1 MPKYNHKIFSKL
13 PNVRTTIFTT
23 MGQLAQ
29 KHEAINLSQGFPN
42 FEPDPTLIDLV
53 SQAMKQGYNQYAPMA
68 GVMELR
74 EGISKKLEQLYGRR
88 YNPDNE
94 ITVTIGAT
102 QAIFTIITA
111 FIGHGDE
118 VMVIKPAYDC
128 YEPAIE
134 VNGGIPVFVQLS
146 NTDFKV
152 DWQEFRSKITSKT
165 KMVIINTP
173 HNPSGT
179 IFSKEDMLQLQ
190 QSLDKTDIIVIS
202 DEVYEHI
209 IFDGLVHESASK
221 FDGLASRTF
230 VCGSFGKTFHITGW
244 KMGYCAGPAEL
255 MHEFR
260 KTHQFNVFSADHAV
274 QKALASY
281 LKEPQHYLG
290 LNQFYQEK
298 RNLFLEGLS
307 SSRFKIKP
315 SQGTYFQLVDY
326 SGISQEPDEVF
337 AERLV
342 TEHRIASIPI
352 SGFNTKGID
361 KHLVRFCFAKTN
373 ETLEKATEI
382 LCKL

>member
-1 MPKYNHKIFSKL
+1 MPHYKHKISSKL
-13 PNVRTTIFTT
+13 PNVRTTIFTSI
-23 MGQLAQ
+23 GHLAH
-29 KHEAINLSQGFPN
+29 KHKAINLSQGFPN
-42 FEPDPTLIDLV
+42 FEPDPTLVDLV
-53 SQAMKQGYNQYAPMA
+53 TLAMKQGYNQYAPMA

-74 EGISKKLEQLYGRR
+74 ERISEKIEQLYGRH
-88 YNPDNE
+88 YDPENE

-111 FIGHGDE
+111 LIDRGDE
-118 VMVIKPAYDC
+118 VIVIKPAYDC
-128 YEPAIE
+128 YEPAIK

-146 NTDFKV
+146 NTDFKM
-152 DWQEFRSKITSKT
+152 DWELFRSKISPRT

-179 IFSKEDMLQLQ
+179 IFSREDMLQLQ
-190 QSLDKTDIIVIS
+190 QSLLNTNIFVIS

-209 IFDGLVHESASK
+209 VFDGLVHESASK
-221 FDGLASRTF
+221 YDGLASRTF

-274 QKALASY
+274 QKALATY
-281 LKEPQHYLG
+281 LKNPQHYLG
-290 LNQFYQEK
+290 LNHFYQKK
-298 RNLFLEGLS
+298 RDLFLEGLS
-307 SSRFKIKP
+307 TSRFKIKP

-326 SGISQEPDEVF
+326 SGISQEPDLVF
-337 AERLV
+337 AQRLV
-342 TEHRIASIPI
+342 VEHRIASIPI
-352 SGFNTKGID
+352 AGFNSREID
-361 KHLVRFCFAKTN
+361 QHLVRFCFAKTC

-382 LCKL
+382 LSKL